1 MISSVVVSMGTS
13 LRCSHSYGSVLN
25 ADHGGKFRDHEFG
38 MKSARKL
45 DAAELTDVEHREL
58 TRARG

>member
-13 LRCSHSYGSVLN
+13 LRCSHSCGPVLN

-38 MKSARKL
+38 R
-45 DAAELTDVEHREL
+45 
-58 TRARG
+58 RAHANWMRRSSRMLNTASSLERAV